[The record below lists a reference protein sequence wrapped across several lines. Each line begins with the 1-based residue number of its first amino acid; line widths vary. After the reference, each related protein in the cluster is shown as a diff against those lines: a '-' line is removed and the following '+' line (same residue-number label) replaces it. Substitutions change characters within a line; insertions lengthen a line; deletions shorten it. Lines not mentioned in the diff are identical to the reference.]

1 MANAAAGHSVGPTPR
16 AGMLTRDADDDL
28 ADLQVPLRRYVAAR
42 VPDAHRVDDVVQET
56 LLRMLE
62 VRQRLEVETQVAY
75 ALTIARNLIYAGARS
90 EATARRAL
98 PRLHHPQEPQQPDDV
113 ATSAEARRA
122 LAAALANLPPHRRAL
137 LVEHEVE
144 DQPLSELAER
154 RSVKPGVLA
163 SQLHRTRAALRV
175 DYVVALRRA
184 TLPTRSCRSVL
195 MAISVGDGR
204 QQAALSAGEHL
215 LSCPVCADL
224 APPLLRRDRS
234 LAGLVPWVP
243 LGAPHGF
250 VEGWVRGH
258 PVSSTAAAA
267 SAVAAVAAVALL
279 TPGSSTPSATPAA
292 AATTPAT
299 ATTPASATSPATAT
313 TTTTP
318 ATTTTTPTTTTPT
331 TAPPPPPPA
340 TARPVPRLTS
350 QGRPVI
356 ATREDLAPLTSRLV
370 AADQVSVVSVPAD
383 EGFWAGD
390 AQSRIWVQLTGS
402 GESPVAVRPGMVLT
416 FTGRVVA
423 NTPSFLAGTTLTPG
437 DKATLTDAGYHVDV
451 DSATMRVV
459 R

>member
-1 MANAAAGHSVGPTPR
+1 MANAAAGHGVGPTPR

-258 PVSSTAAAA
+258 PVSSAAAAA

-279 TPGSSTPSATPAA
+279 TPGSSAPPGTPAA
-292 AATTPAT
+292 ATTT
-299 ATTPASATSPATAT
+299 PATAT
-313 TTTTP
+313 TTTTTAP
-318 ATTTTTPTTTTPT
+318 TTTTTAPTTTPT
-331 TAPPPPPPA
+331 TAPPPPA

-370 AADQVSVVSVPAD
+370 AADQISVVSVPAN

-423 NTPSFLAGTTLTPG
+423 NTPSFLAGTPLTPG

-451 DSATMRVV
+451 DSAAMRVV

>member
-1 MANAAAGHSVGPTPR
+1 MANAAAGHGVGPTPR

-258 PVSSTAAAA
+258 PVGSAAAAA
-267 SAVAAVAAVALL
+267 SAVAAVALL
-279 TPGSSTPSATPAA
+279 TPGSSAPPATPAA
-292 AATTPAT
+292 ATTT
-299 ATTPASATSPATAT
+299 PATAT
-313 TTTTP
+313 TTTTT
-318 ATTTTTPTTTTPT
+318 ATTTAPT
-331 TAPPPPPPA
+331 AAPPPPA

>member
-1 MANAAAGHSVGPTPR
+1 MANAAAGHGVGPTPR

-234 LAGLVPWVP
+234 LAGLVPWIP

-258 PVSSTAAAA
+258 PVSSAAAAA
-267 SAVAAVAAVALL
+267 SAVAAVALL
-279 TPGSSTPSATPAA
+279 TPGSSAPPATPAA
-292 AATTPAT
+292 ATTT
-299 ATTPASATSPATAT
+299 PATAT
-313 TTTTP
+313 TTTTT
-318 ATTTTTPTTTTPT
+318 ATTTAPT
-331 TAPPPPPPA
+331 TAPPPPA

-370 AADQVSVVSVPAD
+370 AADQISVVSVPAD

>member
-1 MANAAAGHSVGPTPR
+1 MANAAAGHGVGPTPR

-234 LAGLVPWVP
+234 LAGLVPWIP

-258 PVSSTAAAA
+258 PVSSAAAAA
-267 SAVAAVAAVALL
+267 SAVAAVALL
-279 TPGSSTPSATPAA
+279 TPGSSA
-292 AATTPAT
+292 
-299 ATTPASATSPATAT
+299 
-313 TTTTP
+313 
-318 ATTTTTPTTTTPT
+318 
-331 TAPPPPPPA
+331 PPPPPA

-370 AADQVSVVSVPAD
+370 AADQISVVSVPAD

>member
-1 MANAAAGHSVGPTPR
+1 MANAAAGHGVGPTPR

-234 LAGLVPWVP
+234 LAGLVPWIP

-258 PVSSTAAAA
+258 PVSSAAAAA
-267 SAVAAVAAVALL
+267 SAVAAVALL
-279 TPGSSTPSATPAA
+279 TPGSSAPPATPAA
-292 AATTPAT
+292 ATTT
-299 ATTPASATSPATAT
+299 PATAT
-313 TTTTP
+313 TTTTT
-318 ATTTTTPTTTTPT
+318 ATTTTPT
-331 TAPPPPPPA
+331 TAPPPPA

-370 AADQVSVVSVPAD
+370 AADQISVVSVPAD

>member
-1 MANAAAGHSVGPTPR
+1 MANAAAGHGVGPTPR

-258 PVSSTAAAA
+258 PVSSAAAAA

-279 TPGSSTPSATPAA
+279 TPGSSAPPATPAA
-292 AATTPAT
+292 APTT
-299 ATTPASATSPATAT
+299 PATAT
-313 TTTTP
+313 TTTTTAP
-318 ATTTTTPTTTTPT
+318 TTTTTAPTTTTPT
-331 TAPPPPPPA
+331 TAPPPPPA

-370 AADQVSVVSVPAD
+370 AADQISVVSVPAN

-416 FTGRVVA
+416 FTGQVVA
-423 NTPSFLAGTTLTPG
+423 NTPSFLAGTPLTPG

-451 DSATMRVV
+451 DSAAMRVV

>member
-1 MANAAAGHSVGPTPR
+1 MANAAAGHGVGPTPR

-258 PVSSTAAAA
+258 PVSSAAAAA

-279 TPGSSTPSATPAA
+279 TPGSSAPPATPAA
-292 AATTPAT
+292 ATTT
-299 ATTPASATSPATAT
+299 PATAT
-313 TTTTP
+313 TTTTTTTT
-318 ATTTTTPTTTTPT
+318 ATTTTAPATTPT
-331 TAPPPPPPA
+331 TAPPPPPA

-370 AADQVSVVSVPAD
+370 AADQISVVSVPAD

-437 DKATLTDAGYHVDV
+437 DKATLTDCGYHVDV

>member
-1 MANAAAGHSVGPTPR
+1 MANAAAGHGVGPTPR

-258 PVSSTAAAA
+258 PVSSAAAAA

-279 TPGSSTPSATPAA
+279 TPGSSAPPATPAA
-292 AATTPAT
+292 APTT
-299 ATTPASATSPATAT
+299 PATAT
-313 TTTTP
+313 TTTTTAP
-318 ATTTTTPTTTTPT
+318 TTTTTAPTTTTPT
-331 TAPPPPPPA
+331 TAPPPPPA

-370 AADQVSVVSVPAD
+370 AADQISVVSVPAN

-423 NTPSFLAGTTLTPG
+423 NTPSFLAGTPLTPG

-451 DSATMRVV
+451 DSAAMRVV

>member
-1 MANAAAGHSVGPTPR
+1 MANAAAGHGVGPTPR

-258 PVSSTAAAA
+258 PVSSAAAAA

-279 TPGSSTPSATPAA
+279 TPGSSAPPATPAA
-292 AATTPAT
+292 APTT
-299 ATTPASATSPATAT
+299 PATAT
-313 TTTTP
+313 TTTTTAP
-318 ATTTTTPTTTTPT
+318 TTTTTAPTTTTPT
-331 TAPPPPPPA
+331 TAPPPPPA

-350 QGRPVI
+350 QGWPVI

-370 AADQVSVVSVPAD
+370 AADQISVVSVPAN

-423 NTPSFLAGTTLTPG
+423 NTPSFLAGTPLTPG

-451 DSATMRVV
+451 DSAAMRVV

>member
-1 MANAAAGHSVGPTPR
+1 MANAAAGHGVGPTRR

-258 PVSSTAAAA
+258 PVSSAAAAA

-279 TPGSSTPSATPAA
+279 TPGSSAPPATPAA
-292 AATTPAT
+292 ATTT
-299 ATTPASATSPATAT
+299 PATAT
-313 TTTTP
+313 TTTTT
-318 ATTTTTPTTTTPT
+318 ATTTTAPATTPT
-331 TAPPPPPPA
+331 TAPPPPA

-370 AADQVSVVSVPAD
+370 AADQISVVSVPAD

-451 DSATMRVV
+451 GSATMRVV

>member
-258 PVSSTAAAA
+258 PVSSAAAAA

-279 TPGSSTPSATPAA
+279 TPGSSAPPGTPAA
-292 AATTPAT
+292 ATTT
-299 ATTPASATSPATAT
+299 PATAT
-313 TTTTP
+313 TTTTTAP
-318 ATTTTTPTTTTPT
+318 TTTTTAPTTTPT
-331 TAPPPPPPA
+331 TAPPPPA

-370 AADQVSVVSVPAD
+370 AADQISVVSVPAN

-416 FTGRVVA
+416 FTGQVVA
-423 NTPSFLAGTTLTPG
+423 NTPSFLAGTPLTPG

-451 DSATMRVV
+451 DSAAMRVV

>member
-1 MANAAAGHSVGPTPR
+1 MANAAAGHGVGPTPR

-258 PVSSTAAAA
+258 PVSSAAAAA

-279 TPGSSTPSATPAA
+279 TPGSSAPPGTPAA
-292 AATTPAT
+292 ATTT
-299 ATTPASATSPATAT
+299 PATAT
-313 TTTTP
+313 TTTTTAP
-318 ATTTTTPTTTTPT
+318 TTTPT
-331 TAPPPPPPA
+331 TAPPPPA

-370 AADQVSVVSVPAD
+370 AADQISVVSVPAN

-423 NTPSFLAGTTLTPG
+423 NTPSFLAGTPLTPG

-451 DSATMRVV
+451 DSAAMRVV

>member
-1 MANAAAGHSVGPTPR
+1 MANAAAGHGVGPTPR

-258 PVSSTAAAA
+258 PVGSAAAAA
-267 SAVAAVAAVALL
+267 SAVAAVALL
-279 TPGSSTPSATPAA
+279 TPGSSAPPATPAA
-292 AATTPAT
+292 ATTT
-299 ATTPASATSPATAT
+299 PATAT
-313 TTTTP
+313 TTTTT
-318 ATTTTTPTTTTPT
+318 ATTTAPT
-331 TAPPPPPPA
+331 AAPPPPA

-370 AADQVSVVSVPAD
+370 AADQISVVSVPAD

>member
-1 MANAAAGHSVGPTPR
+1 MANAAAGHGVGPTPR

-258 PVSSTAAAA
+258 PVSSAAAAA

-279 TPGSSTPSATPAA
+279 TPGSSAPPATPAA
-292 AATTPAT
+292 APTT
-299 ATTPASATSPATAT
+299 PATAT
-313 TTTTP
+313 TTTTT
-318 ATTTTTPTTTTPT
+318 ATTTTTTAPTTTTPT
-331 TAPPPPPPA
+331 TAPPPPPA

-370 AADQVSVVSVPAD
+370 AADQISVVSVPAD

-423 NTPSFLAGTTLTPG
+423 NTPSFLAGTPLTPG

-451 DSATMRVV
+451 DSAAMRVV